1 LSGLEGIVRPFQTSE
16 IGPPRSPLL
25 GSLGT
30 STATSTTA
38 DAAKNTIINPGK
50 DGQVKTF
57 SGSFSLTITFYYIKK
72 PKEKKKAA
80 ASDSSGGNPNPP
92 PVPGNDTP

>member
-1 LSGLEGIVRPFQTSE
+1 LSGLEGIVRPFQTSD

-25 GSLGT
+25 GSLGS

-57 SGSFSLTITFYYIKK
+57 SGSFSLSISFYFIKK
-72 PKEKKKAA
+72 PKEKKQPPL
-80 ASDSSGGNPNPP
+80 SDISGGNPNPP
-92 PVPGNDTP
+92 PVPGNSP

>member
-1 LSGLEGIVRPFQTSE
+1 MSGLEGIVRPFQTSE

-25 GSLGT
+25 GSLGA
-30 STATSTTA
+30 STATTA

-57 SGSFSLTITFYYIKK
+57 SGSFSLTITYYYIKK
-72 PKEKKKAA
+72 PKEKKKQQA
-80 ASDSSGGNPNPP
+80 
-92 PVPGNDTP
+92 

>member
-1 LSGLEGIVRPFQTSE
+1 MSGLEGIVRPFQTSD

-57 SGSFSLTITFYYIKK
+57 SGSFSLTITFYFIKK
-72 PKEKKKAA
+72 PKEKKSAA
-80 ASDSSGGNPNPP
+80 TPDSSGGNPNPP
-92 PVPGNDTP
+92 PVDGNPP